1 MAPGRTIEKKGD
13 TGVQDKDG
21 KTAQGGSM
29 TRQQA
34 EQEMEQLRKVFPSV
48 RMLTAEQVQAGEA
61 VGDAA
66 RQALEEKTTHSRME
80 YRGQELYEVTA
91 LFAQV
96 EGTPCV
102 LELERRLDRIMLLDP
117 EESEQL
123 FNNLA
128 EYRGKLYRDA
138 VTGAYNERYYQEK
151 YRSRILTA
159 GVAVLRVDDFKAAN
173 DVYGRYAGN
182 SVLETVAGVLRRN
195 LGEKDRLIRRGED
208 RLLLLLPEVGQ
219 SDFGQKL
226 EHLRLQLAAAGVPG
240 YSHLHIS
247 VSIGG
252 VWIRDGEV
260 SAAVEHAERLAT
272 YAQMQ
277 KNTVITEQQPER
289 TAAAPVHR
297 RQSVLIVDDSELNRK
312 MLGQM
317 LGSRFDIAEAASG
330 EACLQ
335 LLEQNATGISIVL
348 LDIHMPG
355 IDGFTVLEEMN
366 QKNLLE
372 QIPVIMISSEDTVDA
387 VRRAFDLGASDYI
400 SRPFDAKVVYQ
411 RIINTIQLYAK
422 QRRLS
427 AMAADLAFE
436 KERASRMM
444 IGILSQVVEKR
455 NGESR
460 DHVQRVAQL
469 TSMLLAGLAQKTD
482 RYPRTREMRRTIATA
497 AALHDIGKMEICEDL
512 LHKEGPLTEAER
524 RTLQSHTLLGAQM
537 LEEQPECRDDAFA
550 RTAYNICRW
559 HHERYD
565 GGGYPDGLQGEQIPI
580 EAQVVGLADV
590 YERLVS
596 RPVDG
601 HARTHSEVV
610 QMICTGVCGAFN
622 PLLLDC
628 LQDMEVEIA
637 RAMQDTPEET

>member
-1 MAPGRTIEKKGD
+1 M
-13 TGVQDKDG
+13 QDKDE

-34 EQEMEQLRKVFPSV
+34 EQEMEQLRKVFPTV

-117 EESEQL
+117 EESELL

-482 RYPRTREMRRTIATA
+482 RYPLTREMRRTIATA

>member
-1 MAPGRTIEKKGD
+1 M
-13 TGVQDKDG
+13 QDKDE
-21 KTAQGGSM
+21 KTAQGGAM

-61 VGDAA
+61 LGDAA

-102 LELERRLDRIMLLDP
+102 LELERRLDRIMLLDT

-482 RYPRTREMRRTIATA
+482 RYPLTREMRRTIATA

-601 HARTHSEVV
+601 RARTHSEVV

-628 LQDMEVEIA
+628 LQDMEAEIA

>member
-1 MAPGRTIEKKGD
+1 MQNKDEK
-13 TGVQDKDG
+13 TV
-21 KTAQGGSM
+21 QGGSM

-260 SAAVEHAERLAT
+260 SAAVEHAEWLAT

-482 RYPRTREMRRTIATA
+482 RYPLTREMRRTIATA

-628 LQDMEVEIA
+628 LQDMEAEIA

>member
-1 MAPGRTIEKKGD
+1 M
-13 TGVQDKDG
+13 QDKDG
-21 KTAQGGSM
+21 KTAQGGAM

-460 DHVQRVAQL
+460 DHVQRVALL

-482 RYPRTREMRRTIATA
+482 RYPLTREMRRTIATA

-628 LQDMEVEIA
+628 LQDMEAEIA

>member
-1 MAPGRTIEKKGD
+1 M
-13 TGVQDKDG
+13 QNKDE

-91 LFAQV
+91 LSAQV

-482 RYPRTREMRRTIATA
+482 RYPLTREMRRTIATA

-628 LQDMEVEIA
+628 LQDMEAEIA

>member
-1 MAPGRTIEKKGD
+1 M
-13 TGVQDKDG
+13 QDKDE
-21 KTAQGGSM
+21 KTAQGGAM

-482 RYPRTREMRRTIATA
+482 RYPLTREMRRTIATA

-628 LQDMEVEIA
+628 LQDMEGEIA

>member
-1 MAPGRTIEKKGD
+1 
-13 TGVQDKDG
+13 VQDKDE
-21 KTAQGGSM
+21 KAAQGGAM

-102 LELERRLDRIMLLDP
+102 LELERRLDRVMLLDP

-173 DVYGRYAGN
+173 DVYGCYAGN

-482 RYPRTREMRRTIATA
+482 RYPLTREMRRTIATA
-497 AALHDIGKMEICEDL
+497 AALHDIGKMEIREDL

-601 HARTHSEVV
+601 RARTHSEVV

-628 LQDMEVEIA
+628 LQDMEAEIA

>member
-1 MAPGRTIEKKGD
+1 MTPGRTIEKKGD

-482 RYPRTREMRRTIATA
+482 RYPLTREMRRTIATA

-637 RAMQDTPEET
+637 RAMQDTPEES

>member
-1 MAPGRTIEKKGD
+1 MQNKDEK
-13 TGVQDKDG
+13 TV
-21 KTAQGGSM
+21 QGGSM

-482 RYPRTREMRRTIATA
+482 RYPLTREMRRTIATA

-601 HARTHSEVV
+601 RARTHSEVV

-628 LQDMEVEIA
+628 LQDMEAEIA

>member
-1 MAPGRTIEKKGD
+1 MTPGQTIEKKGD
-13 TGVQDKDG
+13 TGVQNKDE

-117 EESEQL
+117 EESERL

-482 RYPRTREMRRTIATA
+482 RYPLTREMRRTIATA

-628 LQDMEVEIA
+628 LQDMEAEIA

>member
-1 MAPGRTIEKKGD
+1 M
-13 TGVQDKDG
+13 QNKDE

-482 RYPRTREMRRTIATA
+482 RYPLTREMRRTIATA

-590 YERLVS
+590 YERLGS

-628 LQDMEVEIA
+628 LQDMEAEIA

>member
-1 MAPGRTIEKKGD
+1 M
-13 TGVQDKDG
+13 QDKDG
-21 KTAQGGSM
+21 KTAQGGAM
-29 TRQQA
+29 TWQQA

-482 RYPRTREMRRTIATA
+482 RYPLTREMRRTIATA

-628 LQDMEVEIA
+628 LQDMEAEIA

>member
-1 MAPGRTIEKKGD
+1 M
-13 TGVQDKDG
+13 QDKDE
-21 KTAQGGSM
+21 KMAQGGSM

-297 RQSVLIVDDSELNRK
+297 RQSVLIVDDSGLNRK

-482 RYPRTREMRRTIATA
+482 RYPLTREMRRTIATA

-628 LQDMEVEIA
+628 LQDMEAEIA

>member
-1 MAPGRTIEKKGD
+1 M
-13 TGVQDKDG
+13 QDKDG

-128 EYRGKLYRDA
+128 GYRGKLYRDA

-482 RYPRTREMRRTIATA
+482 RYPLTREMRRTIATA

>member
-1 MAPGRTIEKKGD
+1 M
-13 TGVQDKDG
+13 QDKDE

-61 VGDAA
+61 LGDAA

-173 DVYGRYAGN
+173 DVYGCYAGN

-482 RYPRTREMRRTIATA
+482 RYPLTREMRRTIATA

-601 HARTHSEVV
+601 RARTHSEVV

>member
-1 MAPGRTIEKKGD
+1 MAEENRT
-13 TGVQDKDG
+13 
-21 KTAQGGSM
+21 KTQM
-29 TRQQA
+29 
-34 EQEMEQLRKVFPSV
+34 EQELQQLRKVFSAA
-48 RMLTAEQVQAGEA
+48 RLLEAEA
-61 VGDAA
+61 VQGKTPVDGQSCFAQWGRMDACENCA
-66 RQALEEKTTHSRME
+66 AQKALQEGRQVSKLES
-80 YRGQELYEVTA
+80 GGGELYRITASPVT
-91 LFAQV
+91 V
-96 EGTPCV
+96 EGRRCV
-102 LELERRLDRIMLLDP
+102 LELAQKLDP
-117 EESEQL
+117 EEGRLLLDRFASQREQD
-123 FNNLA
+123 
-128 EYRGKLYRDA
+128 YRDPL
-138 VTGAYNERYYQEK
+138 TGASTRRYYADTYQGK
-151 YRSRILTA
+151 NLTA
-159 GVAVLRVDDFKAAN
+159 GVARIELDDFKLFT
-173 DVYGRYAGN
+173 DVYGHYAGN
-182 SVLETVAGVLRRN
+182 SILETAAGV
-195 LGEKDRLIRRGED
+195 IRRGLEEND
-208 RLLLLLPEVGQ
+208 HLIRYTDETFLLVTDVPQER
-219 SDFGQKL
+219 FGQKM
-226 EHLRLQLAAAGVPG
+226 EQIRLQLAAAGVPG

-482 RYPRTREMRRTIATA
+482 RYPLTREMRRTIATA

-628 LQDMEVEIA
+628 LQDMEAEIA

>member
-1 MAPGRTIEKKGD
+1 MTLRRTIEKKGD

-482 RYPRTREMRRTIATA
+482 RYPLTREMRRTIATA

-628 LQDMEVEIA
+628 LQDMEAEIA

>member
-1 MAPGRTIEKKGD
+1 M
-13 TGVQDKDG
+13 QDKDE

-61 VGDAA
+61 LGDAA
-66 RQALEEKTTHSRME
+66 RQALEEKITHSRME

-151 YRSRILTA
+151 SRSRILTA

-252 VWIRDGEV
+252 VWIQDGEV

-482 RYPRTREMRRTIATA
+482 RYPLTREMRRTIATA
-497 AALHDIGKMEICEDL
+497 AALHDIGKMEIREDL

-601 HARTHSEVV
+601 RARTHSEVV

-628 LQDMEVEIA
+628 LQDMEAEIA